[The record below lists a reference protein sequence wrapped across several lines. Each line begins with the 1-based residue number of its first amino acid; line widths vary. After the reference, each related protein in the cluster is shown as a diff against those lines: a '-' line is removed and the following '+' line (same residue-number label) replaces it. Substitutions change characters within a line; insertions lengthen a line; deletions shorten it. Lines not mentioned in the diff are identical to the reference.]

1 MHDGKNPDVMWV
13 CVFIL
18 HNKSLGSCFRTLL
31 LWQRLHPELC
41 IDTCCYTCT
50 YTHTY
55 TCTLPSLLEKLG
67 LKLAGYY
74 RFYLFTLGFCHFLV
88 NHCYLFRAHSVYWG
102 FTPAFSGF
110 YSTLTQFL
118 NWVFCCFFMY
128 LCVEQ
133 DLNKRLSLPADI
145 RIPDGYLEK
154 LQLSSPPFDQP
165 LSRRSRRAS
174 LVRCTHSCADTTL
187 KKNLKTWLS
196 WKVVVL
202 RNLAD
207 LWMFKCNGKYKSNW
221 TTSVCGPVT
230 NQLPVIHLSLS
241 PHAISSLHSCLFVV
255 VSVSIEHNGLIHQK
269 LLNGQLS
276 V

>member
-18 HNKSLGSCFRTLL
+18 HKSLGSCFRTLL

-88 NHCYLFRAHSVYWG
+88 NHCYLFRAHGVYWG

-118 NWVFCCFFMY
+118 NWVFCCF
-128 LCVEQ
+128 LCIYV
-133 DLNKRLSLPADI
+133 LNRTWTNVCPCRPTSGYPTVTWRNCNWAARPSTSLWADAPAEHHWWDA
-145 RIPDGYLEK
+145 L
-154 LQLSSPPFDQP
+154 
-165 LSRRSRRAS
+165 
-174 LVRCTHSCADTTL
+174 TSCADTTL

-207 LWMFKCNGKYKSNW
+207 LWMFKCNGKYKSNACVW
-221 TTSVCGPVT
+221 TS
-230 NQLPVIHLSLS
+230 N
-241 PHAISSLHSCLFVV
+241 
-255 VSVSIEHNGLIHQK
+255 
-269 LLNGQLS
+269 
-276 V
+276 

>member
-1 MHDGKNPDVMWV
+1 MLSYFVALAKTSPWTLYRHMLLHMYLYTHVYVHTALSVREVRPKAGWLLQILLVYSGFLPFS
-13 CVFIL
+13 CQSLLFIQSSRCL
-18 HNKSLGSCFRTLL
+18 LRVYSCFFRVL
-31 LWQRLHPELC
+31 QHV
-41 IDTCCYTCT
+41 DTVF
-50 YTHTY
+50 
-55 TCTLPSLLEKLG
+55 KLG
-67 LKLAGYY
+67 VLL
-74 RFYLFTLGFCHFLV
+74 
-88 NHCYLFRAHSVYWG
+88 
-102 FTPAFSGF
+102 
-110 YSTLTQFL
+110 
-118 NWVFCCFFMY
+118 FFMY

-187 KKNLKTWLS
+187 KKNLKTWLP

-255 VSVSIEHNGLIHQK
+255 MSVGIEHNGLIHQK

>member
-88 NHCYLFRAHSVYWG
+88 NHCYLFRAHGVYWG

-118 NWVFCCFFMY
+118 NWVFCCF
-128 LCVEQ
+128 LCIYV
-133 DLNKRLSLPADI
+133 LNRTWTNVCPCRPTSGYPTVTWRNCNWAARPSTSLWADAPAEHHWWDALI
-145 RIPDGYLEK
+145 VVQTQLWRKTWKHDCHEK
-154 LQLSSPPFDQP
+154 L
-165 LSRRSRRAS
+165 
-174 LVRCTHSCADTTL
+174 
-187 KKNLKTWLS
+187 
-196 WKVVVL
+196 
-202 RNLAD
+202 
-207 LWMFKCNGKYKSNW
+207 
-221 TTSVCGPVT
+221 
-230 NQLPVIHLSLS
+230 
-241 PHAISSLHSCLFVV
+241 
-255 VSVSIEHNGLIHQK
+255 
-269 LLNGQLS
+269 
-276 V
+276 